1 MYNNTMYE
9 LGSQPS
15 LIREL
20 FAYGLEQAKIVGSEN
35 VFDYTLGN
43 PTNKSFQ
50 IKRIFIS
57 IFYCILLTYGIL
69 FIIIYI

>member
-20 FAYGLEQAKIVGSEN
+20 FAYGLEQAKIVGPEN
-35 VFDYTLGN
+35 VFTKILYKGEGEPVKT
-43 PTNKSFQ
+43 
-50 IKRIFIS
+50 IS
-57 IFYCILLTYGIL
+57 RG
-69 FIIIYI
+69 